1 MRKLYIRMVA
11 NGGIWVGA
19 VGSEEVSM
27 GVCHG
32 SAGKGI
38 RCGETADMLQ
48 RGRVQPLN
56 PVH

>member
-1 MRKLYIRMVA
+1 MVA